1 MDRLWYGSD
10 LKIWKKE
17 KLGMKK
23 LFLKLIAAVV
33 MLTAAMSV
41 TAFAAGWTLGQGGN
55 SSRWWY
61 DLGNGQYYGQ
71 PGQEVEWQWPDGN
84 QDGVAECYA
93 FDSEGWMY
101 ADTTTPDG
109 YTVNEN
115 GAWTVNGAVQ
125 TMVVAAG
132 YAGTGRQALSDVSAT
147 DTEPASDSRILI
159 AYFSKTG
166 NTEEAA
172 RAIQNVAGGDLF
184 EITAADAYPQSYQET
199 VDRARTELDSNA
211 RPALASGIS
220 NMQDYDVILLG
231 YPIWWHT
238 EPMIINT
245 FLESYDLNG
254 KLVIP
259 FCTSGGSDISESI
272 PDLTAIVNGRGA
284 RVGTGL
290 TANNVDDAAIRSWL
304 SENGIVF

>member
-1 MDRLWYGSD
+1 
-10 LKIWKKE
+10 
-17 KLGMKK
+17 MKK
-23 LFLKLIAAVV
+23 LFLKLITAVV

-41 TAFAAGWTLGQGGN
+41 IAFAAGWTLGQGEN
-55 SSRWWY
+55 SARWWY
-61 DLGNGQYYGQ
+61 DLGNGQYYGLSDR
-71 PGQEVEWQWPDGN
+71 EVEWQWLDGN
-84 QDGVAECYA
+84 RDGIAECYA
-93 FDSEGWMY
+93 FDSDGWMY

-109 YTVNEN
+109 YTVDAD

-125 TMVVAAG
+125 TLAVAAG
-132 YAGTGRQALSDVSAT
+132 YAGTGREALPDVSAE
-147 DTEPASDSRILI
+147 DSEPDPEGDILI

-172 RAIQNVAGGDLF
+172 LAIQNITGADLF
-184 EITAADAYPQSYQET
+184 EIAAADEYPQSYQET

-211 RPALASGIS
+211 RPALASGVS
-220 NMQDYDVILLG
+220 NMQDYDVIILG

-245 FLESYDLNG
+245 FLESYDIDG
-254 KLVIP
+254 KLIVP

-272 PDLTAIVNGRGA
+272 PDLTAIAGAGGA

-290 TANNVDDAAIRSWL
+290 TANYVDDVEIRNWL
-304 SENGIVF
+304 SENGITF

>member
-1 MDRLWYGSD
+1 
-10 LKIWKKE
+10 
-17 KLGMKK
+17 MKK
-23 LFLKLIAAVV
+23 IFLRLISAIV
-33 MLTAAMSV
+33 MITALMSV
-41 TAFAAGWTLGQGGN
+41 TAFAQGWTLGQGVN

-61 DLGNGQYYGQ
+61 DLGNGQYYGSPSQ
-71 PGQEVEWQWPDGN
+71 AVEWQWLDGN
-84 QDGVAECYA
+84 ADGVAECYA

-109 YTVNEN
+109 YTVDAS

-125 TMVVAAG
+125 KLAVAAG
-132 YAGTGRQALSDVSAT
+132 YAGTGKQAASTQTQA
-147 DTEPASDSRILI
+147 DTEPATGGRILI

-172 RAIQNVAGGDLF
+172 QAIQSVTGADIF
-184 EITAADAYPQSYQET
+184 EITAADAYPQSYQST
-199 VDRARTELDSNA
+199 VDRARRELDTNA
-211 RPALASGIS
+211 RPALASGIG

-245 FLESYDLNG
+245 FLESYDLTG
-254 KLVIP
+254 KLIIP

-272 PDLTAIVNGRGA
+272 PDLTAIANARGA

-290 TANNVDDAAIRSWL
+290 TANYVDSDMIRGWL
-304 SENGIVF
+304 SENGVTF